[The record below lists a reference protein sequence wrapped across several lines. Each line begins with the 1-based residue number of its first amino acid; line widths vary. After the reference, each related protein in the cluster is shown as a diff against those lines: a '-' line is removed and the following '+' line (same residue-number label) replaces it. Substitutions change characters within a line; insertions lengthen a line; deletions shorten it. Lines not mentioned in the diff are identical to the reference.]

1 MSMAYTLTYFP
12 MGNRALLIEWPS
24 QIDVDIIEDIWQLKA
39 ALSDDAITEYIVA
52 YHSLTIV
59 FSEAQ
64 KDFNPWIQWVQ
75 EKYAH
80 IKNNPTAL
88 LPKKVVE
95 LPVYYSPE
103 VAPDLEDYLSNK
115 KISLQ
120 EMVHLHT
127 KPEYTLFFYGFQPG
141 FMYLGGL
148 DKKLVQP
155 RKDKPSAVVNSGSVA
170 VGGAQTGIYPLASPG
185 GWHIIGHCPLILFD
199 PQLPEPCIAKPG
211 DVIKFRAVEKNE
223 YQEILDSLRD
233 HKMLINH

>member
-24 QIDVDIIEDIWQLKA
+24 QIDVDIIEDIWQLRA

-59 FSEAQ
+59 FSVAQ

-103 VAPDLEDYLSNK
+103 VAPDLEDYLSNNGT
-115 KISLQ
+115 S
-120 EMVHLHT
+120 
-127 KPEYTLFFYGFQPG
+127 
-141 FMYLGGL
+141 
-148 DKKLVQP
+148 
-155 RKDKPSAVVNSGSVA
+155 S
-170 VGGAQTGIYPLASPG
+170 
-185 GWHIIGHCPLILFD
+185 
-199 PQLPEPCIAKPG
+199 
-211 DVIKFRAVEKNE
+211 
-223 YQEILDSLRD
+223 
-233 HKMLINH
+233 HKT

>member
-1 MSMAYTLTYFP
+1 
-12 MGNRALLIEWPS
+12 
-24 QIDVDIIEDIWQLKA
+24 
-39 ALSDDAITEYIVA
+39 
-52 YHSLTIV
+52 
-59 FSEAQ
+59 
-64 KDFNPWIQWVQ
+64 
-75 EKYAH
+75 
-80 IKNNPTAL
+80 
-88 LPKKVVE
+88 
-95 LPVYYSPE
+95 
-103 VAPDLEDYLSNK
+103 
-115 KISLQ
+115 
-120 EMVHLHT
+120 MVHLHT